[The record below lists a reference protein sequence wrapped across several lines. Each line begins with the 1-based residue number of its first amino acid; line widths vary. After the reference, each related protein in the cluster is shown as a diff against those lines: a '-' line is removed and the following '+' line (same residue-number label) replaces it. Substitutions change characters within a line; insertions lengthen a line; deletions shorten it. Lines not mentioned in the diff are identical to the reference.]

1 MQAIQDRQT
10 IKSLIQHNIEL
21 CRLHDY
27 LYQTGSDSASA
38 SNSVISNSRFC
49 ASRPLWYTFVSSLY
63 SSIVLVVEYSKN
75 QNVDLNT
82 LDSNFQPSSWGI
94 EDVFQADS
102 QGNKNPVQPNLK
114 IVLYRLRNSI
124 SHGMYEVITSSPY
137 GMHFYDENTRSKNTD
152 LSKFF
157 TLKIVGTNLDSFL
170 ATLDRSFRAKFP

>member
-1 MQAIQDRQT
+1 VIQDLQT
-10 IKSLIQHNIEL
+10 IKILIQHNIEL

-27 LYQTGSDSASA
+27 LLQNSSASQ
-38 SNSVISNSRFC
+38 SVITNSRFN
-49 ASRPLWYTFVSSLY
+49 AIRPTWHTFVSSLY
-63 SSIVLVVEYSKN
+63 TSVVLVVEYSKK
-75 QNVDLNT
+75 QSVDLNS

-114 IVLYRLRNSI
+114 IVLTRLRNSI
-124 SHGMYEVITSSPY
+124 SHGMYEVISSSPY

-152 LSKFF
+152 QSKFF

-170 ATLDRSFRAKFP
+170 ATLDRSFRSKFP